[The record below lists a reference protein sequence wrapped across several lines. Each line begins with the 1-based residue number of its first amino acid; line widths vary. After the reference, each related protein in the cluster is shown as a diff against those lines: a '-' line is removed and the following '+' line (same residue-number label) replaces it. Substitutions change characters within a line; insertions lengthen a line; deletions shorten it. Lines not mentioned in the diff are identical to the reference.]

1 MYDSERSVYE
11 VDGSRFGA
19 DISRSALPLP
29 AHKITAGFEIEAER
43 GLSVKLMDLLTANE
57 TDMPS

>member
-11 VDGSRFGA
+11 VDCSRFGA
-19 DISRSALPLP
+19 DISRPAMPLR
-29 AHKITAGFEIEAER
+29 AHKDTAGFGIEAEP
-43 GLSVKLMDLLTANE
+43 GLNVKLMVLLIANE